1 MAPALEGRAKLHN
14 LVNMMPA
21 NRNGGIKLSRS
32 GFLVVFPQTLLNLFS
47 ETSSSRKL
55 ILEFVLGVVKSLSLE
70 NKQNRGFTTAF
81 HHPYVNLGPA
91 FKKLRK
97 SKEMSFIL

>member
-1 MAPALEGRAKLHN
+1 MAPALEGKAKLHN

-55 ILEFVLGVVKSLSLE
+55 ILECVAKSLSLD

-91 FKKLRK
+91 FKKQR
-97 SKEMSFIL
+97 